1 MVQTSL
7 FSAFSCVGIIA
18 TSFPRLTLHK
28 NISLVA
34 AFYGQGY
41 EMTHRLDASSERR
54 HPGQMSGQPTPDAS
68 HLFQQKF
75 NRYLLENKCR
85 QTKKR
90 IHLGFFCASKTK
102 IKIMC
107 YTSRVPKANRIFY
120 HKSWQDILGL

>member
-75 NRYLLENKCR
+75 NRYLLENKCH
-85 QTKKR
+85 QAKR
-90 IHLGFFCASKTK
+90 EFVWGFSVLCFKNKNKNNVLHFKS
-102 IKIMC
+102 
-107 YTSRVPKANRIFY
+107 PKSQSNFL
-120 HKSWQDILGL
+120 S